1 MNRFVAAKSCVAA
14 AVMVLISLTAMSCEK
29 ESTSSS
35 TATVAPATSGPS
47 ASGTAAPAAG
57 DAKVFKASDPS
68 ALKLAFVTN
77 NTSEFWK
84 IASAGVHKYEKEA
97 NIQVD
102 IKMPPNGKTEE
113 QNSTI
118 ENLVSQGYNGIAVSV
133 IAPADQ
139 VQNINRAAKKTNV
152 ITFDSDSAASNR
164 LLYIGTN
171 NFAAGQTLGK
181 EIVKLLPSGGKM
193 AVFVGTFSAD
203 NAAQRLKGIEDA
215 IKGHNIEIVARKED
229 ATDRAKA
236 RSNVEDVLNAYSDL
250 NLVTGLWSYN
260 GPAIAAALDAS
271 GKKGKVLA
279 AVFDEE
285 QGTLDGIKSG
295 TIQCTCVQKPFQFG
309 YLSSKWL
316 HDLATQGDAIKLP
329 EGRVIDTGVDIIN
342 SANVGD
348 FEKNLAAM
356 KAGA

>member
-1 MNRFVAAKSCVAA
+1 MFKSTVAA
-14 AVMVLISLTAMSCEK
+14 AFVAVAILGCNKSE
-29 ESTSSS
+29 SSS
-35 TATVAPATSGPS
+35 ATPSNPENKPASAPSNES
-47 ASGTAAPAAG
+47 FQ
-57 DAKVFKASDPS
+57 VFKASDPA

-84 IASAGVHKYEKEA
+84 IAAAGVHKYEKEA

-139 VQNINRAAKKTNV
+139 VQNINRAARKTNV
-152 ITFDSDSAASNR
+152 ITFDSDSPTSNR
-164 LLYIGTN
+164 ILYIGTN
-171 NFAAGQTLGK
+171 NFEAGRTLGK

-193 AVFVGTFSAD
+193 AVFVGTFAAD
-203 NAAQRLKGIEDA
+203 NAAQRLRGIEEE

-250 NLVTGLWSYN
+250 NLVCGLWSYN
-260 GPAIAAALDAS
+260 GPAIAAALEAS
-271 GKKGKVLA
+271 GKKGKVIA

-285 QGTLDGIKSG
+285 QGTLDGIKNG
-295 TIQCTCVQKPFQFG
+295 TIACTCVQKPFMFG

-316 HDLATQGDAIKLP
+316 HDLATQGEAVKVPD
-329 EGRVIDTGVDIIN
+329 GRIIDTGVDIIDTK
-342 SANVGD
+342 NVAD
-348 FEKNLAAM
+348 FEKKLAEM
-356 KAGA
+356 KQGG